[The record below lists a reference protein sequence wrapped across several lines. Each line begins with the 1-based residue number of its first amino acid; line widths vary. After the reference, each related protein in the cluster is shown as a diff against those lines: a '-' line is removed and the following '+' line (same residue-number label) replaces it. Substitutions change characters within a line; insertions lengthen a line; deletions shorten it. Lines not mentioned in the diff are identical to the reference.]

1 MTHRIGGPRIV
12 VDHKAPEHVQH
23 MATDINDAFG
33 RMNKSVSDIA
43 TDVEAVET
51 SISDIETSLNDYALI
66 ASPTFTGDPKA
77 PTPSANDNDTSIAT
91 TAYVQTELA
100 DYATPYVTGT
110 FTPAFAFGGGTT
122 GITYTTRTG
131 RYTRIGD
138 TVHFSLYVLLSDN
151 GSSTGD
157 WTITGLPLTSSSTN
171 SLDVPCSVWVNGLA
185 PPDGVPM
192 AILPSNSTHIDL
204 YDFDQSTGNVSSM
217 QETWT
222 TNTTSI
228 LVSGV
233 YYV

>member
-1 MTHRIGGPRIV
+1 MTHKIGGPRIV
-12 VDHKAPEHVQH
+12 VGHEAPDHAQH

-33 RMNKSVSDIA
+33 RMNKSVNEVA
-43 TDVEAVET
+43 TDVEA
-51 SISDIETSLNDYALI
+51 IETSLSDYALI

-77 PTPSANDNDTSIAT
+77 PTPSAGDNDTSIAT

-110 FTPAFAFGGGTT
+110 FTPAFAFSGGTT
-122 GITYTTRTG
+122 GLAYTTQTG

-138 TVHFSLYVLLSDN
+138 TVHFSLYVLLSNN

-171 SLDVPCSVWVNGLA
+171 SLDVTCSVWMTALA

-192 AILPSNSTHIDL
+192 AIVRNNSTIIDL
-204 YDFDQSTGNVSSM
+204 YDFDQSTGAASLM

-222 TNTTSI
+222 TNTTAVI
-228 LVSGV
+228 ASGV

>member
-12 VDHKAPEHVQH
+12 VGREAPDHAQH

-33 RMNKSVSDIA
+33 RMNKSVNDVA
-43 TDVEAVET
+43 TDLEA
-51 SISDIETSLNDYALI
+51 IETSLSDYALI

-122 GITYTTRTG
+122 GITYTTQTG

-138 TVHFSLYVLLSDN
+138 TVHFSLYVLMSNN
-151 GSSTGD
+151 GTSTGD

-171 SLDVPCSVWVNGLA
+171 SLDVACSVWMTALA

-192 AILPSNSTHIDL
+192 ALVRNNSTIIDL
-204 YDFDQSTGNVSSM
+204 YDFDQSTGAASPM

-222 TNTTSI
+222 NNTTSVLI
-228 LVSGV
+228 SGV